1 MTDLFTSLEY
11 TERNRVFGLV
21 IGLVKRTK
29 PDSLGRI
36 EITLPGL
43 TGEDLVLEARLA
55 VPMAGNGR
63 GTFFLPEKDDEVLV
77 AFECGDVAR
86 PYILGALWN
95 GQDKPPY
102 DNADEKN
109 NLRFIKSRSGHIV
122 RFDDTEDAEKIEI
135 IDKTGQNSFIID
147 ATNNVIT
154 IKSSQNI
161 QLEAK
166 NGTITLEAKEIKL
179 VSSAAT
185 DIQAKGGLSLDGSPG
200 TTTIKGTTVDIN

>member
-1 MTDLFTSLEY
+1 MTDLFTDFEY
-11 TERNRVFGLV
+11 TERNRVYGLV
-21 IGLVKRTK
+21 IGLVKENK

-36 EITLPGL
+36 GITLPGL
-43 TGEDLVLEARLA
+43 TGQDLVLGARLA

-102 DNADEKN
+102 DNADGKN
-109 NLRFIKSRSGHIV
+109 NLRLIKSRSGHIV
-122 RFDDTEDAEKIEI
+122 RFDDTADAEKIEI
-135 IDKTGQNSFIID
+135 IDKTGQNSFTID
-147 ATNNVIT
+147 AKNNVIT

-185 DIQAKGGLSLDGSPG
+185 DIQAQGGLSLDGSPG